1 MNRRDFVRSGSVG
14 VLAAGALPACSL
26 RRGAQKRL
34 SMVTSWPAGFPGLGT
49 SAERAA
55 RSIEMATGG
64 RFKIDIFAAGEL
76 VGPFE
81 VSDAVASGKADLYH
95 SADYY
100 LTAKSP
106 AYNFFTAIPFGM
118 TATEMA
124 GWILYSGGQELWDKL
139 SASRGV
145 KPLMCTSTGAQM
157 GGWFNREIHEAGD
170 FAGLN
175 IRMPGLGGAA
185 LARLGAHP
193 VNIAGGEIKTAL
205 RDGTLDAAEWVG
217 PWNDLAAGM
226 HEVASHYYYPG
237 FHEPGGTL
245 TLGVNLEL
253 WNGLDERDQA
263 IFRAATAAEYTRS
276 LAEFNVR
283 NAMALKT
290 LASEHNV
297 VPKYFGDD
305 VMAAVANVVDE
316 TVAGM
321 ANEDSLTA
329 EIHESF
335 TAARHNAMTWSK
347 ISEEAFTQVRR
358 NNVNVYA

>member
-14 VLAAGALPACSL
+14 VLAAGALSACS
-26 RRGAQKRL
+26 AQNSAPKKL

-55 RSIEMATGG
+55 RSIEAASGG
-64 RFKIDIFAAGEL
+64 RFVIDIYPAGEL

-81 VSDAVASGKADLYH
+81 VSDAVSSGKADLYH

-100 LTAKSP
+100 LVDKSP

-124 GWILYSGGQELWDKL
+124 GWILHSGGQALWDKL

-145 KPLMCTSTGAQM
+145 KPLMCTSTGVQM
-157 GGWFNREIHEAGD
+157 GGWFNREINSTAD

-175 IRMPGLGGAA
+175 IRMPGLGGEA
-185 LARLGAHP
+185 LAKLGASP
-193 VNIAGGEIKTAL
+193 VNVAGGEIKAAL
-205 RDGTLDAAEWVG
+205 RDGKLDAAEWVG

-245 TLGVNLEL
+245 TLGVNLDL
-253 WNGLDERDQA
+253 WNGLDETDQA
-263 IFRAATAAEYTRS
+263 IFHAATAAEYTRS
-276 LAEFNVR
+276 LSEFNVR
-283 NAMALKT
+283 NASALKT
-290 LASEHNV
+290 LASEHGV
-297 VPKYFGDD
+297 VPKYFGDA
-305 VMAAVANVVDE
+305 VMADVARVVEE
-316 TVAGM
+316 TVASM
-321 ANEDSLTA
+321 AHKDPLTA
-329 EIHESF
+329 EIHASF
-335 TAARHNAMTWSK
+335 VAARRDAMSWSK
-347 ISEEAFTQVRR
+347 ISEEAFTQARR
-358 NNVNVYA
+358 DSVGD